1 MQNPLAPWR
10 DLALVWLIFW
20 TILFVAVPGIVLYF
34 VQLYLRR
41 FRKWLRTPMQNAQLW
56 SRRIEQGTQRA
67 SERVAH
73 VPITFYMLGTR
84 LYITAR
90 RVWRLVLGE

>member
-1 MQNPLAPWR
+1 MENPLAPWR

-34 VQLYLRR
+34 VQKYLRR
-41 FRKWLRTPMQNAQLW
+41 FRRWLRASMQNAQLW
-56 SRRIEQGTQRA
+56 VRRIEQGTQRA
-67 SERVAH
+67 SEHIAN

-84 LYITAR
+84 LHIIAR
-90 RVWRLVLGE
+90 RLWRLGE